1 MCVLICEAGTG
12 AESDA
17 CATFFPLLSLALLG
31 EETGRT
37 KSSSAAPKE
46 SFLGESFMFAF
57 MSMRLSV
64 FLASLL
70 NSASNVDRKGLRDIG
85 LLSELGRWSGRLAG
99 EWRPGDTA
107 LLRNGLLEER
117 LMDRPGD
124 GRRSVI
130 RKRLSVLS
138 CFVTAPTHSETS
150 DGWGLT
156 WH

>member
-1 MCVLICEAGTG
+1 VA
-12 AESDA
+12 
-17 CATFFPLLSLALLG
+17 
-31 EETGRT
+31 
-37 KSSSAAPKE
+37 
-46 SFLGESFMFAF
+46 FLGESLMFWDI
-57 MSMRLSV
+57 SMRSV

-70 NSASNVDRKGLRDIG
+70 NSASKVLRNGLRDIG
-85 LLSELGRWSGRLAG
+85 LLPELERSCRLAG

-117 LMDRPGD
+117 LMDRPGE

-150 DGWGLT
+150 DGLGPYLALT
-156 WH
+156 VPRT